1 MKMDLKMNLNKT
13 QIMNNSPEIV
23 KIDNNI
29 IIITDQ
35 YIYLGHAIR
44 IGKENQSVEISRRIG
59 LLWLRLVS
67 SVIFLRIL
75 TRPINQPK
83 KENVQKMHAAGGNL
97 RS

>member
-1 MKMDLKMNLNKT
+1 MEMDLKMNLNKT

-44 IGKENQSVEISRRIG
+44 IGKEN
-59 LLWLRLVS
+59 
-67 SVIFLRIL
+67 
-75 TRPINQPK
+75 
-83 KENVQKMHAAGGNL
+83 
-97 RS
+97 